1 MELSFETRPVRYLG
15 HILHETGRQEE
26 TAEVIVPDS
35 CPDVERVVFASASAL
50 LRGTECRAGS
60 VLISGGIRA
69 SALCVPEDG
78 TSPQKLDAYLPFSLR
93 MEHTAIAERAQIF
106 PELFVRQADARLVNS
121 RKILFRVDLGCTL
134 DGYEQKELTVYTLQS
149 PPQQLQLRT
158 QTYPV
163 LLPTETSE
171 KSFTLSDELE
181 LPSGRAQP
189 TEILSYETRPEVTD
203 CKVVGSKAVFKGNL
217 CLHVLYRNAE
227 GGLGVWE
234 RQLPFSQFCDLTGD
248 YEQAQMDAQVVVTSA
263 ELELDASDAHR
274 LLLSVGMTAQC
285 VVSDTLTL
293 TLTEDAYAVGAV
305 LEPEWTQYDLE
316 CRLDR
321 QTLRDAVRQQI
332 GGEIAGV
339 VDTAVYLDAPYLER
353 DGGAMRVKAPMTLRV
368 LYQDASG
375 ALQGTAAKSEAAV
388 ETALCVGVC
397 LREQRAGGCGW
408 RGGADGGHV
417 PPVMQRCAAA
427 SDAQRRHAR
436 ALHRARSGAALRRPA
451 RTARQGE
458 RLGDRQA
465 VRHDGAGCE
474 GGESSGLRA
483 CGGGAAPAD
492 PDVRCKMVR
501 PDFGQAARFS
511 GKGKA

>member
-1 MELSFETRPVRYLG
+1 M
-15 HILHETGRQEE
+15 
-26 TAEVIVPDS
+26 
-35 CPDVERVVFASASAL
+35 
-50 LRGTECRAGS
+50 
-60 VLISGGIRA
+60 
-69 SALCVPEDG
+69 
-78 TSPQKLDAYLPFSLR
+78 
-93 MEHTAIAERAQIF
+93 
-106 PELFVRQADARLVNS
+106 RQADARLVNS

-321 QTLRDAVRQQI
+321 QKLRDAVRQQI

-375 ALQGTAAKSEAAV
+375 ALQGTAVKSERRSKRRSAKTRGALRRRLPAGAA
-388 ETALCVGVC
+388 CRR
-397 LREQRAGGCGW
+397 LRMARR
-408 RGGADGGHV
+408 RG
-417 PPVMQRCAAA
+417 
-427 SDAQRRHAR
+427 RRS
-436 ALHRARSGAALRRPA
+436 RSACHAALRSSFGRSAAA
-451 RTARQGE
+451 RSSFAPSAIRGGPPSSCAPRGRESVWEIAKQYGTTV
-458 RLGDRQA
+458 QA
-465 VRHDGAGCE
+465 VKEANHLDSELVEE
-474 GGESSGLRA
+474 GQLLLI
-483 CGGGAAPAD
+483 P
-492 PDVRCKMVR
+492 M
-501 PDFGQAARFS
+501 
-511 GKGKA
+511 